1 MQWIRVEKSCPFVI
15 KYKETLQDVIDFE
28 ALDITPSKRK
38 GRPTAS
44 LSYVPVEKLYTS
56 KRPVSMLK
64 KQDMLDLLAFI
75 PPVYH
80 GFFNNLKT
88 TENPEEDIGPLAY
101 EEPQIVENNEEFECD

>member
-1 MQWIRVEKSCPFVI
+1 MYLSLIHISFCNKVQRN
-15 KYKETLQDVIDFE
+15 
-28 ALDITPSKRK
+28 ITPSKRK

-44 LSYVPVEKLYTS
+44 LSNVPVEKLYTS

-80 GFFNNLKT
+80 DFFNNLKT
-88 TENPEEDIGPLAY
+88 IENPEEDIGPLAY
-101 EEPQIVENNEEFECD
+101 EEPQTVENNEEFERV